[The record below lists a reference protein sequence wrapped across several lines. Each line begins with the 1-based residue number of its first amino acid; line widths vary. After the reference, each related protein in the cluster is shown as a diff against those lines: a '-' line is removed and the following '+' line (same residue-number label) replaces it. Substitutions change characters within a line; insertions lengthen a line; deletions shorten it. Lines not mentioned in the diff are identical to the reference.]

1 MIGLNRGSVRIVVY
15 QPTWRFLF
23 EEEAARLRAA
33 LGERLLQVEHIGSTA
48 IEGMSAKPLVDIM
61 GAIRGLA
68 DVEALVPLV
77 EALGY
82 DYKRDDPRPNRAFF
96 AKGPPSRRTHH
107 LHLAEL
113 GTAYWEESILFR
125 DYLRKHSEAAKAY
138 AELKRRLAG
147 EYPGDRGSYAAGKTD
162 FVKGIIASARSCR

>member
-1 MIGLNRGSVRIVVY
+1 MIGLDRGCVRIVAY

-48 IEGMSAKPLVDIM
+48 IEGMSAKPVIDVM
-61 GAIRGLA
+61 GAIRRLA
-68 DVEALVPLV
+68 EVEALVPLV
-77 EALGY
+77 ETLGY

-107 LHLAEL
+107 LHLTEL
-113 GTAYWEESILFR
+113 ATVYWEESILFR
-125 DYLRKHSEAAKAY
+125 DYLRTHPDAAEAY
-138 AELKRRLAG
+138 GRLKRRLAG
-147 EYPGDRGSYAAGKTD
+147 EYPEDRESYAAGKTD
-162 FVKGIIASARSCR
+162 FVKRIVALARSCR